1 MRISDGSSDVCSS
14 DLLST
19 AGKKPGSQSSGRH
32 ADACPH
38 THVVQT
44 GANASVQLLR
54 PVEQA
59 EAGPDFEQ
67 QGVFFEKS
75 DIGRVLQQA
84 QGDLLQIILPG
95 LSLVDSQC
103 NVRSQSQCGPGSH
116 AQHG

>member
-44 GANASVQLLR
+44 GATASVQLPR

-59 EAGPDFEQ
+59 EVGPVPAQ
-67 QGVFFEKS
+67 HGVFFEKS
-75 DIGRVLQQA
+75 VIGRVLKQA

-103 NVRSQSQCGPGSH
+103 NVRSQSQEN
-116 AQHG
+116 ARQHV